1 MCVDAGTIHDGQ
13 PIDMFVYDHK
23 KIRNLKCSID
33 ADDDD
38 ADAAATAAASAAE
51 HEASATLL

>member
-1 MCVDAGTIHDGQ
+1 MCVDAGTIHGSQ
-13 PIDMFVYDHK
+13 PIDMFAYEHK
-23 KIRNLKCSID
+23 THETLKVLD